1 MANFSA
7 TSSGD
12 FSSYLAGKVFNAA
25 NMAKGEKNR
34 REEADLEQA
43 QPGSLFGKALQSE
56 FGGDLYSRTFGI
68 FDPRKSHGE
77 TDRNSSKEARF
88 TAQFPEAKE
97 KDSDGGGRSSGS
109 SQEVERAKQDL
120 LRDDEK
126 SVPVQDKNLRRQF
139 SKIFG
144 SIDVKLLTA
153 EAKIEQ
159 SSSKLSVLHQ
169 DVLNTQKLILDQN
182 AVLEAKFDQI
192 LAIFDKQIE
201 FQKELA
207 EDAKVKAK
215 ENELE
220 EGQNRSTT
228 RGLIAT
234 GTAGGDLSTTL
245 LGFLGRRLGKAI
257 SKQVRRRL
265 GSKAAQKGAQKGAQ
279 RAATTL
285 ATRGATSAA
294 ENAAGKAL
302 RKSNLAARAL
312 RSPAVRKALVRKL
325 GAAGAKKLTTKIA
338 AKLIPGISTA
348 YGLGEG
354 LTRIALG
361 DVKGGFLSFGSAIP
375 LAGYGFAAID
385 IFRDIDVDAYT
396 KHIEPNLPAPSDE
409 NVGAFFA
416 EALGVTP
423 NQYEQGTARSRR
435 GLASPGPA
443 MLHGKEAILT
453 PEDRRRITQ
462 FSVDSINA
470 TGSKMVSTAVAFGD
484 SSGNGSTVRSI
495 FNKLGVDY
503 PLERV
508 AFRFDVGKKSSGGFS
523 ISKMFSD
530 AAAAVASMV
539 GMNNEDGNGNNRTTG
554 STGEYTGLT
563 GLASEYYQ
571 YLRSK
576 GLSPN
581 HAMGIVI
588 NAERESGFN
597 HADQHTDTNGLQVGG
612 VLQWNGGRFDAMV
625 RAVPDWKTNWKA
637 QLDYIWDE
645 PSNLSGYTI
654 DEYKAKTFGSALDA
668 ANDWMREW
676 ERPQDPSADAE
687 KHARIYSRYVASGL
701 KQNQSGEYNFYGNF
715 SPPTGDARITLTGG
729 QGIDRSGEPGVDFS
743 AADFKNNYAVFAG
756 KVVNSRHTP
765 GYGWDVIVRSD
776 DPNNPGKKFD
786 ALYAHFPN
794 KESIKVKSG
803 DQVRVGQHLGPVGWN
818 EATGKPFPEAGSM
831 RGWHTSLDFY
841 PVDGPYVKSN
851 PYPGWR
857 QLADG
862 IIRSA
867 GGSTGGPPAPPT
879 ANKPPGWTPQSTSTL
894 VLKQEDFVNPQDYRY
909 FLAGGG
915 NAALQEGQFLNDV
928 IQNGK
933 KAAKGRFSRTGGRG
947 GTGGPGNWL
956 GTQWNRFTN
965 FVSKPFKQPQ
975 GLARGTRGVRA
986 GFTGMNA
993 QGFNAMMRGENFIP
1007 SNKPQI
1013 LGRGAYSSPTVAPQ
1027 GPWWNIFSSRGAQRY
1042 AGATGS
1048 LGGRQ
1053 LPGGVVNSIV
1063 PGTAPRINILE
1074 PQMKVDA
1081 KMFNRGRDLATRL
1094 MQDPNFRP
1102 NSALANRLRTQIRT
1116 GGVSGATP
1124 KTPSLRGFR
1133 GRNLL
1138 TLLPMLMQFAP
1149 GSVGDYFRKAND
1161 RMAADREAAFDMS
1174 IEQWKKLTGQSGSR
1188 RVPPAALPPNAPS
1201 NRTSGELYKQSALME
1216 DMEDAG
1222 GTRIQYVIINN
1233 TVPGVQQSRLNRNG
1247 TTTITK
1253 STSLSELYLASL
1265 GA

>member
-109 SQEVERAKQDL
+109 SQEVEQAKQDL

-126 SVPVQDKNLRRQF
+126 SVPVKDKNLREQF

-144 SIDVKLLTA
+144 SIDVKLTVA
-153 EAKIEQ
+153 EAKIEK

-182 AVLEAKFDQI
+182 AVLETKFDQI
-192 LAIFDKQIE
+192 LEIFGKQIQ

-215 ENELE
+215 ENQLE
-220 EGQNRSTT
+220 EGQDLSTT

-265 GSKAAQKGAQKGAQ
+265 GSKVAQKGAQ

-302 RKSNLAARAL
+302 SKSNLAARAL

-325 GAAGAKKLTTKIA
+325 GVAGAKKLTAKVA

-375 LAGYGFAAID
+375 IAGYGFAAVD

-396 KHIEPNLPAPSDE
+396 KHIEPNLPAPSDD

-416 EALGVTP
+416 EALGVMP
-423 NQYEQGTARSRR
+423 NQYESGTTGSRR

-470 TGSKMVSTAVAFGD
+470 AGSKMVSTAVAFGD
-484 SSGNGSTVRSI
+484 SSGNGPTVRSI
-495 FNKLGVDY
+495 FNKLGIDY

-508 AFRFDVGKKSSGGFS
+508 AFRFDIGKKSSGGSGISAIFS
-523 ISKMFSD
+523 Q
-530 AAAAVASMV
+530 AAAAVA
-539 GMNNEDGNGNNRTTG
+539 GMMGSSSNRRDGTDNPSSGG
-554 STGEYTGLT
+554 FAGLPVEYQKFYDHLV
-563 GLASEYYQ
+563 
-571 YLRSK
+571 SK
-576 GLSPN
+576 GASPN
-581 HAMGIVI
+581 HAMGMVL
-588 NAERESGFN
+588 NLARESSANPGAMAN
-597 HADQHTDTNGLQVGG
+597 WNGTGLDSNGLPSGG
-612 VLQWNGGRFDAMV
+612 LFQWNGPRFEAMKAYV
-625 RAVPDWKTNWKA
+625 GSDWKTDWKG
-637 QLDYIWDE
+637 QLDFAMIEND
-645 PSNLSGYTI
+645 PVSGG
-654 DEYKAKTFGSALDA
+654 YKKYASMEFNTPMEA
-668 ANDWMREW
+668 AEWWLKEW
-676 ERPQDPSADAE
+676 ERGNDDTRDMN
-687 KHARIYSRYVASGL
+687 KMRGILSRWESTGMIRTSG
-701 KQNQSGEYNFYGNF
+701 SIGNF
-715 SPPTGDARITLTGG
+715 SPPTGDARITMDGA
-729 QGIDRSGEPGVDFS
+729 QGIDASGEPGVDFS
-743 AADFKNNYAVFAG
+743 AADWKNNYAVFPG
-756 KVVNSRHTP
+756 KVVNSRHTS
-765 GYGWDVIVRSD
+765 GYGWDVIIRSD

-794 KESIKVKSG
+794 RESIKVKSG
-803 DQVRVGQHLGPVGWN
+803 DQVRAGQHLGPVGWIVDPAEPDN
-818 EATGKPFPEAGSM
+818 PYKGRPAPEAGNM
-831 RGWHTSLDFY
+831 TGPHTSLDFY
-841 PVDGPYVKSN
+841 PVGGPYHKDN
-851 PYPGWR
+851 PYPAWR
-857 QLADG
+857 QLANG
-862 IIRSA
+862 IVSAAGRSVSSNPPNNPSEDPRSVA
-867 GGSTGGPPAPPT
+867 ANLNKQEQAKLEAQRRRQSRGAGSPGYGKGGIGGSS
-879 ANKPPGWTPQSTSTL
+879 PGSKMLS
-894 VLKQEDFVNPQDYRY
+894 
-909 FLAGGG
+909 
-915 NAALQEGQFLNDV
+915 
-928 IQNGK
+928 NGV
-933 KAAKGRFSRTGGRG
+933 G
-947 GTGGPGNWL
+947 GTGGPGNSSFRNSNERRVYNAL
-956 GTQWNRFTN
+956 KSKSFTDAQISAIMAN
-965 FVSKPFKQPQ
+965 FDIETMGYTKMRQLENGPGR
-975 GLARGTRGVRA
+975 GLAQWETPGRWDQALKWYASKGKNPKNLINDIEGQIDWMIYEFTKIPTDSQGRPMLPNGFRYDLTRWKNSSKDPIELARNFMNWYEAPGTPHIAQRLSSAERYFRMLPRKVKKNKPKPPA
-986 GFTGMNA
+986 GPKTIIESLKDDS
-993 QGFNAMMRGENFIP
+993 GFSGFIP
-1007 SNKPQI
+1007 P
-1013 LGRGAYSSPTVAPQ
+1013 
-1027 GPWWNIFSSRGAQRY
+1027 
-1042 AGATGS
+1042 
-1048 LGGRQ
+1048 
-1053 LPGGVVNSIV
+1053 
-1063 PGTAPRINILE
+1063 
-1074 PQMKVDA
+1074 
-1081 KMFNRGRDLATRL
+1081 
-1094 MQDPNFRP
+1094 
-1102 NSALANRLRTQIRT
+1102 AL
-1116 GGVSGATP
+1116 
-1124 KTPSLRGFR
+1124 
-1133 GRNLL
+1133 RNMI
-1138 TLLPMLMQFAP
+1138 P
-1149 GSVGDYFRKAND
+1149 
-1161 RMAADREAAFDMS
+1161 
-1174 IEQWKKLTGQSGSR
+1174 
-1188 RVPPAALPPNAPS
+1188 
-1201 NRTSGELYKQSALME
+1201 GELQKRSSLME

-1222 GTRIQYVIINN
+1222 GTRVQYVIINN
-1233 TVPGVQQSRLNRNG
+1233 AVAVNKPSSVNSSGSSS
-1247 TTTITK
+1247 TTR
-1253 STSLSELYLASL
+1253 STSLSELHLASL

>member
-12 FSSYLAGKVFNAA
+12 FSSYLAGKVLNAA

-34 REEADLEQA
+34 REEASLEQA

-109 SQEVERAKQDL
+109 SKEVEQAKQDL

-126 SVPVQDKNLRRQF
+126 SVPVQDKNLRAQF

-159 SSSKLSVLHQ
+159 SSSKLSVLHR

-182 AVLEAKFDQI
+182 AVLETKFDQI
-192 LAIFDKQIE
+192 LEIFGKQIE

-265 GSKAAQKGAQKGAQ
+265 GSKSAQKGAQ

-325 GAAGAKKLTTKIA
+325 GKAGAKNLTTKIA
-338 AKLIPGISTA
+338 AKLIPGVSTA

-416 EALGVTP
+416 EALGVMP
-423 NQYEQGTARSRR
+423 NQYESGTTGSRR

-470 TGSKMVSTAVAFGD
+470 AGSKMVSTAVAFGD

-495 FNKLGVDY
+495 FNKLGIDY

-508 AFRFDVGKKSSGGFS
+508 AFRFDIGKKSSGGS
-523 ISKMFSD
+523 AISAMFSQ
-530 AAAAVASMV
+530 AAAAMA
-539 GMNNEDGNGNNRTTG
+539 GMFSGDTDRSGNRGNPSSSG
-554 STGEYTGLT
+554 FAGLP
-563 GLASEYYQ
+563 ADYQ
-571 YLRSK
+571 KFYDHLVSK
-576 GLSPN
+576 GASPN
-581 HAMGIVI
+581 HAMGMVL
-588 NAERESGFN
+588 NLARESS
-597 HADQHTDTNGLQVGG
+597 ADPGAMANWNGTGLDSNGLPSGG
-612 VLQWNGGRFDAMV
+612 LFQWNGPRFEKMKEFVGSDW
-625 RAVPDWKTNWKA
+625 RTDWKG
-637 QLDYIWDE
+637 QLDFALVEDD
-645 PSNLSGYTI
+645 PLSGG
-654 DEYKAKTFGSALDA
+654 YKKYASLNFNTPMEA
-668 ANDWMREW
+668 AEWWLREW
-676 ERPQDPSADAE
+676 ERGLD
-687 KHARIYSRYVASGL
+687 VASDMNKMRDILGRW
-701 KQNQSGEYNFYGNF
+701 KSGGMVRTSSNGPVNWSPDEY
-715 SPPTGDARITLTGG
+715 LTVPSGVS
-729 QGIDRSGEPGVDFS
+729 IDQTQEPGVDFTP
-743 AADFKNNYAVFAG
+743 AGQDNRAVFDGTVLEIKHGYNPGATG
-756 KVVNSRHTP
+756 GDGLP
-765 GYGWDVIVRSD
+765 GGGYGNHIIIRGI
-776 DPNNPGKKFD
+776 DPVNGKEFD
-786 ALYAHFPN
+786 ALYAHFPDGELD
-794 KESIKVKSG
+794 KWKPGDGVKRG
-803 DQVRVGQHLGPVGWN
+803 DRLGRMATKAEFQDPRTRPRVGSGTGP
-818 EATGKPFPEAGSM
+818 
-831 RGWHTSLDFY
+831 HTSLDFY
-841 PVDGPYVKSN
+841 SPGSTAAYPDWKTNLLPRIDPSFRDVPVSPVSSN
-851 PYPGWR
+851 
-857 QLADG
+857 DS
-862 IIRSA
+862 RSA
-867 GGSTGGPPAPPT
+867 EANEAAQEAAKLEAHRKRQGGGPSR
-879 ANKPPGWTPQSTSTL
+879 PGYGKGGGKRLSGMTSTQTSALDAIAKHESQTSGSWEAANQVGTEGGHGNKMEIGGKKYGHAGPFSKHPAHRGKVLSNMTLGEVMKLQSYDGYPFNTDAEKIRWFRDGKLHAVGRYQIVGDTMTGL
-894 VLKQEDFVNPQDYRY
+894 VNNLGLQKNIKFSPALQDY
-909 FLAGGG
+909 LALNLLKSYGPSQWIGTKKSS
-915 NAALQEGQFLNDV
+915 AAELLTMRTAMRDRIPSFRAVMTPENNIMV
-928 IQNGK
+928 N
-933 KAAKGRFSRTGGRG
+933 KGPIPPAGRKTIIESLKDDHGLSR
-947 GTGGPGNWL
+947 
-956 GTQWNRFTN
+956 
-965 FVSKPFKQPQ
+965 
-975 GLARGTRGVRA
+975 
-986 GFTGMNA
+986 
-993 QGFNAMMRGENFIP
+993 FIP
-1007 SNKPQI
+1007 
-1013 LGRGAYSSPTVAPQ
+1013 R
-1027 GPWWNIFSSRGAQRY
+1027 
-1042 AGATGS
+1042 
-1048 LGGRQ
+1048 
-1053 LPGGVVNSIV
+1053 
-1063 PGTAPRINILE
+1063 E
-1074 PQMKVDA
+1074 
-1081 KMFNRGRDLATRL
+1081 
-1094 MQDPNFRP
+1094 
-1102 NSALANRLRTQIRT
+1102 IRNMI
-1116 GGVSGATP
+1116 P
-1124 KTPSLRGFR
+1124 
-1133 GRNLL
+1133 
-1138 TLLPMLMQFAP
+1138 
-1149 GSVGDYFRKAND
+1149 
-1161 RMAADREAAFDMS
+1161 
-1174 IEQWKKLTGQSGSR
+1174 
-1188 RVPPAALPPNAPS
+1188 
-1201 NRTSGELYKQSALME
+1201 GELYRKSSLME

-1233 TVPGVQQSRLNRNG
+1233 AVAVNKPSSVNSSGSSS
-1247 TTTITK
+1247 TTR
-1253 STSLSELYLASL
+1253 STSLSELHLASL